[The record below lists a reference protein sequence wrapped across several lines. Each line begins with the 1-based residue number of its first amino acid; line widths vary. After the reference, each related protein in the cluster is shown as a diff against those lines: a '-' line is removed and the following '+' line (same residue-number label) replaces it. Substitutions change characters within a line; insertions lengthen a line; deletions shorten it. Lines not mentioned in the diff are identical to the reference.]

1 MMLSNPTIPNDDML
15 IRYAALSLR
24 LLWEDEKRADRVGDR
39 IEQDLWRLK
48 PKCLSPRGRGHRSG
62 GSRGRRSG
70 R

>member
-1 MMLSNPTIPNDDML
+1 MLPTPTIPNDDVL

-24 LLWEDEKRADRVGDR
+24 LLWEDEKRADRIGDR
-39 IEQDLWRLK
+39 IEQDLLCLK
-48 PKCLSPRGRGHRSG
+48 PKCLSPRGRGRRSA